1 LIVKRLKIN
10 EKITKDIIKFNLKDE
25 FVYKNVYFF
34 KNNDKLYVYNSDCNK
49 RFFIPEGLVLFY
61 GIDKKD
67 GIFIIK
73 NYNYYNVI
81 IKFNNELI
89 DDFILEDIKEEDLKS
104 LKYEYSLPIYDNQN
118 YQNILE
124 KGFKNFDYKI
134 LIQLWDLS
142 FDFKN
147 IKNKVLDSGF
157 SFFIAVGISFI
168 IIYGSKI
175 YLESKISKEY
185 EKLNQIRVKNKLL
198 DEKLQKIK
206 IINEKWKIVNR
217 VINQKN
223 IFYFLNKLAFYVKNK
238 GRISYFRCDRTY
250 LLFTIDT
257 KDITPILTLISKDK
271 DFQNI
276 SLVSSVNISKNI
288 KRYRFEGTIDGIK

>member
-1 LIVKRLKIN
+1 MFVKKLKIN

-25 FVYKNVYFF
+25 LIYKNVYFF
-34 KNNDKLYVYNSDCNK
+34 KKNDKLYIYNSDYNK
-49 RFFIPEGLVLFY
+49 RFFLPEGLVLFY
-61 GIDKKD
+61 GIDKKN

-81 IKFNNELI
+81 IKSNNELI

-104 LKYEYSLPIYDNQN
+104 LKYEYSLPIYDTQN
-118 YQNILE
+118 YQNLLE

-147 IKNKVLDSGF
+147 IKNKILDSGL

-168 IIYGSKI
+168 IIYISKI
-175 YLESKISKEY
+175 YLENKISAEY
-185 EKLNQIRVKNKLL
+185 EKLNQIRMKNKLV
-198 DEKLQKIK
+198 DKKLQKIK
-206 IINEKWKIVNR
+206 IINEKWKIINKI
-217 VINQKN
+217 INQKN
-223 IFYFLNKLAFYVKNK
+223 VFYFLNKLAFYVKNK
-238 GRISYFRCDRTY
+238 GRISYFRCDGTH
-250 LLFTIDT
+250 LLFTIDA

-276 SLVSSVNISKNI
+276 SLISSVNIGKDI
-288 KRYRFEGTIDGIK
+288 KRYRFEGTVNGIK